1 MIDTWVHRK
10 QLDLYLMVALGLFF
24 IGMFKMPLLMSIG
37 TMAVC
42 TIAMIGVANK
52 VYHFH
57 FQWIY
62 ALGVA
67 FYAWMLLSYGWSE
80 DTEYFFERMRIKL
93 PIFVCCLSC
102 FWLGKL
108 PSQGVHRLLGIMLII
123 MLGSTLPSLFE
134 YLQHKEF
141 YDLQYLYGNTIPIPF
156 SSHIRYGL
164 MLVVAFQWA
173 VYLYI
178 ETRAKMYWLALAYLF
193 FFIHLLAVRSALLT
207 LYLSLI
213 LLAVY
218 YVIISKRYFRGL
230 AVLCILIMSLIIA
243 YYQVDSFRNKINYT
257 QWGITQLMNNQKS
270 ESSDEGRFISLRY
283 GIELIKNAPWFGV
296 GEGDI
301 RREMTKKYEA
311 AAQQGRV
318 YALKLPHSQFIWTWA
333 GSGFIGFILLIAFLS
348 ACLREAFIRKNI
360 CMMMF
365 IFTVMGSMMVEHT
378 WETQLGIAF
387 FILPFLIYTKMES

>member
-10 QLDLYLMVALGLFF
+10 QLDFYLMIALALFF
-24 IGMFKMPLLMSIG
+24 MGMFKMPLLMSIG
-37 TMAVC
+37 MMAVC
-42 TIAMIGVANK
+42 AIALIGVANK
-52 VYHFH
+52 VYHFK

-62 ALGVA
+62 ALGTA
-67 FYAWMLLSYGWSE
+67 FYAWMLLSYCWSE
-80 DTEYFFERMRIKL
+80 DTLYFLERMRIKL

-123 MLGSTLPSLFE
+123 MLGSTLPSLFD

-213 LLAVY
+213 LLCVF
-218 YVIISKRYFRGL
+218 YVVRSKKYFVGL
-230 AVLCILIMSLIIA
+230 MALILLIASLVLA
-243 YYQVDSFRNKINYT
+243 YYQVDSFRNKFNYT
-257 QWGITQLMNNQKS
+257 KWGIVQWLNKEKS
-270 ESSDEGRFISLRY
+270 KSSDEGRFVSLQY
-283 GIELIKNAPWFGV
+283 GIALIKSNPWLGV

-301 RREMTKKYEA
+301 RQEMTKKYEA
-311 AAQQGRV
+311 AAQQGTIYDV
-318 YALKLPHSQFIWTWA
+318 KLPHSQFVWTFA
-333 GSGFIGFILLIAFLS
+333 STGVIGLLLLIAFLMGGV
-348 ACLREAFIRKNI
+348 LEAIQRKNI
-360 CMMMF
+360 CMLLFMV
-365 IFTVMGSMMVEHT
+365 TVMASMTVEHT
-378 WETQLGIAF
+378 WETQLGVTF
-387 FILPFLIYTKMES
+387 FILPFILYTKTES